1 MLSDDSSPP
10 HQPVGQRDQML
21 ASLEYRQHAVERLA
35 NGSAGKV
42 LHDESGWWLGEA
54 RLRQ

>member
-1 MLSDDSSPP
+1 
-10 HQPVGQRDQML
+10 ML

-42 LHDESGWWLGEA
+42 LHDESGWWLGEG